1 MTGTPIDYSASF
13 ARANGPMVQSKGIPV
28 DSSGMVS
35 TWSLPSYMLSTNG
48 NKAPVLW
55 YDTGHHAEKVHVP
68 GPGEHSGPGSDI
80 TQVHSFDINSTP
92 EQVMKEFVTKSQ
104 TNPDEFRALQHLL
117 ADAGFFGV
125 DSHIYGG
132 WNTQTEH
139 ALASAMEKYLQVS
152 EGAGVPVSFMQYLQN
167 TADANTA
174 NGNAGIAGGGGSG
187 GSIAKVPH
195 PTLTDPDQLTFY
207 AQKAAQAALGRNL
220 SQPELT
226 QFIDQFHQQ
235 QIDSFNQSYSGT
247 GNPIDKTDARSSASA
262 FVSQDFKPEM
272 QKHQAT
278 GYADAFLNM
287 FLSGPSAAPN
297 VNVDQTNIGY

>member
-1 MTGTPIDYSASF
+1 MTAPLNYDSILAASLQPSGT
-13 ARANGPMVQSKGIPV
+13 QSKGIPV
-28 DSSGMVS
+28 DNTGMVS
-35 TWSLPSYMLSTNG
+35 LWNLPSYMLSTNG

-55 YDTGHHAEKVHVP
+55 FDTGHHAEKVHVP

-80 TQVHSFDINSTP
+80 TQVHSFDINATP
-92 EQVMKEFVTKSQ
+92 EQIMKQFAAMSQ
-104 TNPDEFRALQHLL
+104 NDPQGFQAIQKQL
-117 ADAGFFGV
+117 ADAGFYGSTSNV
-125 DSHIYGG
+125 YGG
-132 WNTQTEH
+132 WNKQTEG
-139 ALASAMEKYLQVS
+139 ALRDAMIQYLKVS
-152 EGAGVPVSFMQYLQN
+152 QGAGAAVSFTQFL
-167 TADANTA
+167 ANSSGENLA
-174 NGNAGIAGGGGSG
+174 NGVNPAGGGSA
-187 GSIAKVPH
+187 SSTAKVPH

-220 SQPELT
+220 SQAELT

-272 QKHQAT
+272 QKHQVQ

-287 FLSGPSAAPN
+287 FLTGPSSAPN
-297 VNVDQTNIGY
+297 VNVDQTNVGY

>member
-1 MTGTPIDYSASF
+1 MTAPIDYTAAF
-13 ARANGPMVQSKGIPV
+13 ARANPPGGAAQGKGIPV

-35 TWSLPSYMLSTNG
+35 TWSLPTYMLSTNG

-92 EQVMKEFVTKSQ
+92 EQIMKEFAAKSQ
-104 TNPDEFRALQHLL
+104 TNPQEFAALQKML

-125 DSHIYGG
+125 DSHVYGG
-132 WNTQTEH
+132 W
-139 ALASAMEKYLQVS
+139 
-152 EGAGVPVSFMQYLQN
+152 
-167 TADANTA
+167 
-174 NGNAGIAGGGGSG
+174 
-187 GSIAKVPH
+187 
-195 PTLTDPDQLTFY
+195 
-207 AQKAAQAALGRNL
+207 QKAAQAALGRNL

-247 GNPIDKTDARSSASA
+247 GNPVDKSDPRSSASA

-272 QKHQAT
+272 QKHQVQ

-287 FLSGPSAAPN
+287 FLTGPSSAPN
-297 VNVDQTNIGY
+297 VNVDQTNVGY